1 MASMPIL
8 EYVLK
13 GVKREQAKRNPHST
27 RTCLPITPTI
37 LRSLRSELNKEP
49 SKWNNIMLW
58 AACCTCFF
66 GFLRSGEITIPTL
79 RDYDSTAHLSHGDV
93 TFDSQCTPTMV
104 QINIKASKTD
114 PFRKGVTICL
124 GRTNSDLCPVAALA
138 AYTTI
143 RGCEDGPFFYF
154 ENRAPLTREQFVKMT
169 KAKLA
174 AAGIDPTSYSG
185 HSFRIGAAT
194 TASAYGVEDSLIQTL
209 GRWKSAAYLLYVRVP
224 RERLAHL
231 STVLAK

>member
-1 MASMPIL
+1 M
-8 EYVLK
+8 EYRHVVGCVLHK
-13 GVKREQAKRNPHST
+13 S
-27 RTCLPITPTI
+27 
-37 LRSLRSELNKEP
+37 
-49 SKWNNIMLW
+49 
-58 AACCTCFF
+58 CFF
-66 GFLRSGEITIPTL
+66 GFLRSGEVTVPSL
-79 RDYDSTAHLSHGDV
+79 RDYDSTAPLSHGDV
-93 TFDSQCTPTMV
+93 MFDSQCTPTMA

-114 PFRKGVTICL
+114 HFRKRVTICL
-124 GRTNSDLCPVAALA
+124 GHTNNDLCPVAALA
-138 AYTTI
+138 AYNTI
-143 RGCEDGPFFYF
+143 SCEDGPFFYL
-154 ENRAPLTREQFVKMT
+154 ENRVPLTREQFVKMT

-224 RERLAHL
+224 RERLANL